1 MKNKHPIIPILASC
15 VLAANICAAAD
26 PLFALVAS
34 AGEPPTLAD
43 KGTWGGVLEWV
54 AEEGPSPVFVESNN
68 GGYLQFADDSRAA
81 ITLKDS
87 AALLE
92 GMPEEFTVA
101 AWINPKAGRS
111 GMEVISTGADSGADG
126 GFRIRLINEQIWVRA
141 GGDSA
146 HSYAE
151 SPVGSV
157 PRGGWTHVAVVVDR
171 ENVTLYLN
179 GRQVDA
185 APWADSPA
193 PPRLLHPV
201 ETYARGGFGLTI
213 GNYGGRKD
221 SYPFIGDLAGVRIYG
236 EALDASAVEELA
248 NQLPD

>member
-1 MKNKHPIIPILASC
+1 MKNKHPIIPLLAFC
-15 VLAANICAAAD
+15 VLGANIGIAAE
-26 PLFALVAS
+26 PVFSLVAS
-34 AGEPPTLAD
+34 AGDPPILEE
-43 KGTWGGVLEWV
+43 KGTWGGVVEGVL
-54 AEEGPSPVFVESNN
+54 EEGPSPGFVESPG

-101 AWINPKAGRS
+101 AWINPKAGYPS
-111 GMEVISTGADSGADG
+111 MEVISSGADSGPDG
-126 GFRIRLINEQIWVRA
+126 GFRIRVINDQIVVRA
-141 GGDSA
+141 GGESA
-146 HSYAE
+146 PSYAE

-157 PRGGWTHVAVVVDR
+157 PRGSWTHVAAVVDR
-171 ENVTLYLN
+171 NNVTLYLN

-185 APWADSPA
+185 APWAAAPV

-221 SYPFIGDLAGVRIYG
+221 AYPFIGDLAGVRIYEG
-236 EALDASAVEELA
+236 AFGLSAVEQLA
-248 NQLPD
+248 DQRPE